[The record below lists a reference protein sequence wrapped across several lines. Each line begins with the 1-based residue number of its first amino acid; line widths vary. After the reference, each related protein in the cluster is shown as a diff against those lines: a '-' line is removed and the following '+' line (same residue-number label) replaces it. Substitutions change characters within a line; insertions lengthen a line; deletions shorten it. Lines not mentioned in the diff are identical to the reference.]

1 MQPARVQDL
10 NKNPTVTFA
19 ECRWGGLTFN
29 QSKLC
34 SNLPFEQA
42 LLGALPMTHDHN
54 HPPSIRDAVN
64 LETMTVR
71 ELGEVA
77 EQYGMRLLDVLTL

>member
-1 MQPARVQDL
+1 MGRSNIQLIESMFESHLEHDY
-10 NKNPTVTFA
+10 
-19 ECRWGGLTFN
+19 WGH
-29 QSKLC
+29 
-34 SNLPFEQA
+34 
-42 LLGALPMTHDHN
+42 LPMKHNQN

-77 EQYGMRLLDVLTL
+77 EQYGMTLLDVLTL